1 MAFSILFRSF
11 PLTFSPSIPS
21 SLTPQASP
29 PSDVSLHT
37 AQTFHLYTSDAS
49 LAQVGRFTSHSSG
62 AHLGRFT
69 CTPQAFPPSGVSL
82 APLRR
87 FTCTPR
93 TFHFT
98 HLRRFTSHSS
108 GAHLGRFTCTPRAL
122 HLHTSDVF
130 RSKNDRAVAISA
142 HFARFSRHLGQFSSL
157 K

>member
-108 GAHLGRFTCTPRAL
+108 GAHLGRFTCTPRTFFDRKMTELWPFRHILPAFRD
-122 HLHTSDVF
+122 TSVNF
-130 RSKNDRAVAISA
+130 PA
-142 HFARFSRHLGQFSSL
+142 
-157 K
+157 